1 MSLGRDLPGSAS
13 AARNKRIPG
22 HAKGGSGPREGGF
35 PVRAERI
42 CLERAEAGFS
52 TDPLKRTP
60 GVGGQEE
67 LN

>member
-13 AARNKRIPG
+13 QRNKRISG
-22 HAKGGSGPREGGF
+22 HAKGGGEPQEGGF
-35 PVRAERI
+35 PVRAEQMWKSV
-42 CLERAEAGFS
+42 EAGVS

-60 GVGGQEE
+60 GTRCQEE